1 MFCMKSKVI
10 KIIIILLAIIA
21 VAFALREMYVGI
33 YVAGQNG
40 RSFDKEIAELF
51 LPASPSSYSKAQDI
65 LLIADKAFSDINGR
79 SDYGML
85 GRYSIDN
92 EKVKTEDH
100 SIQLLTARFNENIGY
115 MWVLYYHIG
124 YNSSGEIEYGSGSNS
139 IFDKILSRWEL
150 EKIDDKWTVV
160 DITEQP

>member
-1 MFCMKSKVI
+1 
-10 KIIIILLAIIA
+10 
-21 VAFALREMYVGI
+21 
-33 YVAGQNG
+33 
-40 RSFDKEIAELF
+40 
-51 LPASPSSYSKAQDI
+51 
-65 LLIADKAFSDINGR
+65 
-79 SDYGML
+79 
-85 GRYSIDN
+85 
-92 EKVKTEDH
+92 
-100 SIQLLTARFNENIGY
+100 